1 MNFEWDEKKR
11 HANIEKYGFDFLSA
25 KHFFDGRPRRDFD
38 SPRRGERRVLSIGE
52 LNGVIVAVAWT
63 QRGADIVR
71 IISVRRARNEEE
83 KKYRETYG

>member
-1 MNFEWDEKKR
+1 MNFEWDEQKR
-11 HANIEKYGFDFLSA
+11 RSNIGKHGFDFLSA

-38 SPRRGERRVLSIGE
+38 SPRRSEPRVLSIGE

-63 QRGADIVR
+63 RRAADTIR

-83 KKYRETYG
+83 RKYREIYR